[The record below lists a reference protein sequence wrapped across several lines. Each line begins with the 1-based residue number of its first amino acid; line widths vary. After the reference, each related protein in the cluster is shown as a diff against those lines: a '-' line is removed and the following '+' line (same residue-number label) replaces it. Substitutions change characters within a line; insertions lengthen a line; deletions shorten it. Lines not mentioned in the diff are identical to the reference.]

1 MKSGILMFLFLL
13 ARPSLAQLPVD
24 LHQAFLDM
32 RHDGVIMNISA
43 HPDDEDGATLAYY
56 RMKYGVRTYS
66 VFFTRGEGGQN
77 EKGPELYE
85 ELGVLR
91 TEETQ
96 EAARIQGTEAYFLNL
111 SDFGYS
117 KTATE
122 TFEKWGGTRE
132 VLRRLVY
139 IIRRLKPD
147 IMFTHHNTVDGHG
160 HHQAVGITTIAA
172 FDAAADPTFFPEQ
185 LKDPGVDLWQ
195 PRKLL
200 FRNFGRTDQTADV
213 VNSID
218 EIEPIRE
225 ASYMDIASRALRM
238 HKTQGMDRADLRR
251 FTRGISLYK
260 LMRANSPYDRDS
272 TTFFGG
278 IDFWVD
284 PALAPLQSIRKQLD
298 RVSPD
303 TSLDHLLPALSRV
316 LGRVDSLAATVN
328 FGATGGRILSHWRE
342 NIEHLAARLCDVQMS
357 FVLSDSVLVA
367 RQKVRGTLDVTA
379 SCSMSSVRQKFAVP
393 EGWVVNEA
401 IDSAP
406 KGTLRHFSRDFE
418 IVVGESPVFTL
429 PATEAIYNP
438 IEIQQDVVVHVAYL
452 LNGYRFTAS
461 VRPRFDVAAVQTLK
475 VVPKITW
482 AGAGSRQRDR
492 TFEYRVKNFRPHKIA
507 GKVSV
512 ELPAGWRGETSA
524 YVIGKE
530 DEEAGGKIV
539 VSPPSNVSDGSYTLR
554 FKTEYAASEVTVR
567 VFDVQVPQQLQVGI
581 IKSYD
586 NTLETVAGELGV
598 RYTLL
603 DSTDLMH
610 GNLSRY
616 STIVVD
622 IRSYLVREDLK
633 SQNRRLLDYVHDG
646 GNLVVMYQRD
656 QEWKPEYAP
665 YPFQVSRKRVTV
677 EEAPVTILEPFHA
690 LMNKP
695 NAITEDAWRGWTQ
708 ERGVYFPSDVAP
720 EYTRILSSSD
730 PVESPLTTGYI
741 VAPYGSGLYIYTS
754 YVWYRQLKEA
764 NPGAYRCFANMIS
777 YPSFR

>member
-1 MKSGILMFLFLL
+1 MRFCVLIFFFLL
-13 ARPSLAQLPVD
+13 TRPLLAQLPVD
-24 LHQAFLDM
+24 LHQAFLDV

-56 RMKYGVRTYS
+56 RMKYGVKTYS

-91 TEETQ
+91 TEETR
-96 EAARIQGTEAYFLNL
+96 EAAGIQGTEPYFLNFK
-111 SDFGYS
+111 DFGYS

-122 TFEKWGGTRE
+122 TFQKWGGSRE

-139 IIRRLKPD
+139 FIRRLKPD
-147 IMFTHHNTVDGHG
+147 IIFTHHNTVDGHG
-160 HHQAVGITTIAA
+160 HHQVVGITTIAA
-172 FDAAADPTFFPEQ
+172 FDAAADPAFFPEQ
-185 LKDPGVDLWQ
+185 LNDRGVDLWQ
-195 PRKLL
+195 PRKLF

-213 VNSID
+213 VNTID
-218 EIEPIRE
+218 EIEPIRGT
-225 ASYMDIASRALRM
+225 SYMDIASQALRM

-260 LMRANSPYDRDS
+260 LMRSNSLYDRDS

-278 IDFWVD
+278 IDYWVD
-284 PALAPLQSIRKQLD
+284 PALAPLQSIREQLD
-298 RVSPD
+298 RISPD
-303 TSLDHLLPALSRV
+303 TSLDHLLPALSLV
-316 LGRVDSLAATVN
+316 LGRVDSLAATGK
-328 FGATGGRILSHWRE
+328 FGATGMRILSHWRE
-342 NIEHLAARLCDVQMS
+342 SIEHLVSQLCGVQIS

-367 RQKVRGTLDVTA
+367 RQKVRGTLDITA
-379 SCSMSSVRQKFAVP
+379 SCAISGVRQSFDAP

-401 IDSAP
+401 MDPAP
-406 KGTLRHFSRDFE
+406 KMTPRHFSRDFE
-418 IVVGESPVFTL
+418 VVVGEAPAFTL
-429 PATEAIYNP
+429 PATTAIYNS
-438 IEIQQDVVVHVAYL
+438 IDTRQDIVAHVAYV

-461 VRPRFDVAAVQTLK
+461 VRPRFDVAPVQTLT
-475 VVPKITW
+475 VVPTVTW
-482 AGAGSRQRDR
+482 AGAGSQQRER
-492 TFEYRVKNFRPHKIA
+492 VFQYRVKNFRPHKIA
-507 GKVSV
+507 GKVAV
-512 ELPAGWRGETSA
+512 ELPPGWRGESSA

-530 DEEAGGKIV
+530 DEEAVGRIV
-539 VSPPSNVSDGSYTLR
+539 VSPPSTVSDGSYTLR
-554 FKTEYAASEVTVR
+554 FKTEYAASEVTVN
-567 VFDVQVPQQLQVGI
+567 VFDVQVPRNLQLGI

-598 RYTLL
+598 QYRML
-603 DSTDLMH
+603 DSTDLQR
-610 GNLSRY
+610 GDLSRY

-622 IRSYLVREDLK
+622 IRAYLVREDLT
-633 SQNRRLLDYVHDG
+633 SQNQRLLEYARNG

-677 EEAPVTILEPFHA
+677 EEAPVTILEPLHS

-695 NAITEDAWRGWTQ
+695 NAITKDAWRGWIQ
-708 ERGVYFPSDVAP
+708 ERGVYFPSNVAP
-720 EYTRILSSSD
+720 EYTHLLSSSD
-730 PVESPLTTGYI
+730 PDEPPLTTGYLT
-741 VAPYGSGLYIYTS
+741 ASYGKGSYIYTS

-777 YPSFR
+777 HPSFR